1 MAQQGAIFDIQLRAP
16 VAQYEAP
23 VVQQAARDLFRG
35 DANAIAGRLQQERAR
50 NALMYHIAD
59 VSGISEELRK
69 LKKQRDAIMNPEQYI
84 NKKIELLEKAA
95 RDANVMYAQKLG
107 EYYFDENNREIRP
120 LEEAQYIAAR
130 LALNELITKK
140 AIIDLDYPDKFSGTS
155 MDEIEKKNIARQSIP
170 SLRKTLHG
178 ELTSNVQQMDA
189 NTLREYI
196 RKLDAE
202 KQNAEQ
208 RLQQLQPVRG
218 GQQQQGG
225 GGN

>member
-1 MAQQGAIFDIQLRAP
+1 MAQQGAEFGIRLIAP
-16 VAQYEAP
+16 VA
-23 VVQQAARDLFRG
+23 QQAARDLFRG

-59 VSGISEELRK
+59 VSGINEELRK

-107 EYYFDENNREIRP
+107 EYYFEENNREIRP

-155 MDEIEKKNIARQSIP
+155 MDEIEKKNIAQQS
-170 SLRKTLHG
+170 
-178 ELTSNVQQMDA
+178 
-189 NTLREYI
+189 
-196 RKLDAE
+196 
-202 KQNAEQ
+202 
-208 RLQQLQPVRG
+208 
-218 GQQQQGG
+218 
-225 GGN
+225 